1 MRWITHII
9 VPAPIDLL
17 HLACRAERVIK
28 AADVVAVA
36 ADFKSCVSS
45 AVLGYYLAIII
56 AL

>member
-1 MRWITHII
+1 MRWITRII
-9 VPAPIDLL
+9 VLVPIDLL

-36 ADFKSCVSS
+36 ADLKSCVSS
-45 AVLGYYLAIII
+45 AVLGHYLAITI